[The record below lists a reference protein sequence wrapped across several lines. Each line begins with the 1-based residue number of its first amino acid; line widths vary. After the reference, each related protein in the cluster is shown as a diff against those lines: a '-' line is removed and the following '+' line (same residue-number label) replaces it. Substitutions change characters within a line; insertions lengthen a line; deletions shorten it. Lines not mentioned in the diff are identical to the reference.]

1 MLEFLTALVEFV
13 VEVLLENIIYPFFEI
28 IGEFFFWLFSSK
40 KAEDEN
46 ES

>member
-13 VEVLLENIIYPFFEI
+13 IETLLEYIIYPFFEI

-40 KAEDEN
+40 KTDDEN
-46 ES
+46 KS